1 MRWELPLSLLPRA
14 ESQASATLTK
24 RKKFSR
30 RKPVETLSGS
40 GIDNVFNKLDIGSR
54 SSAEIKALWEI
65 EANDVIGIFVGT
77 PLPRLVRLSEIDQRI
92 ELVFDIMEIGE
103 LRTVVQTDASD
114 RKAIKQSNDCSSC
127 FIGVSA

>member
-1 MRWELPLSLLPRA
+1 MRWELPLSLLRRA

>member
-1 MRWELPLSLLPRA
+1 MLKQNRA

-114 RKAIKQSNDCSSC
+114 RKAIKQCNDCSSC

>member
-1 MRWELPLSLLPRA
+1 LRWELPLSLLPRA